1 MQILL
6 IFSLIIAFLVVL
18 FALQNVDP
26 VTIRFLVWETRG
38 SLALVLIIT
47 LLAGAL
53 ISYLAT
59 LPGKVR
65 RRFLISQQ
73 QNQIAE
79 LHEKL
84 SKYEHQIE
92 EESDQTDKAA

>member
-18 FALQNVDP
+18 VALQNVDP

-38 SLALVLIIT
+38 TLAMVLIIT

-53 ISYLAT
+53 LSYLTT
-59 LPGKVR
+59 LPAQVR
-65 RRFLISQQ
+65 RRLLISQQ

-79 LHEKL
+79 LQGKL
-84 SKYEHQIE
+84 SEYERHIE
-92 EESDQTDKAA
+92 EENNQVEKSA